1 MSAFNIVFFN
11 HKGGVSKTTTTFH
24 LGWKLAE
31 KGYKVLL
38 VDADPQCNLTGI
50 CLGENFEKYYL
61 DEATKH
67 ENIKDAASVVFEG
80 RPIPLQPLAAPQPR
94 ENLFLIPGHPSL
106 GEHEA
111 SLSFAMHSANV
122 LTSLMNLP
130 GAFPYLINL
139 TAEKYECDFVLL
151 DLNPSLSAINQL
163 LFLSA
168 DAFILPTMAD
178 PFSLM
183 ALQTLEKI
191 LPKWQKWLGNKFADF
206 EDATYPLPKAQGP
219 QFLGQ
224 VINRFNVREGNPT
237 RQTQGEINNLENYVS
252 ETFVPALQKA
262 NLVSKQTET
271 LIKIPDF
278 QGLVYRAF
286 KFSTPVFALTEEQ
299 LKSPL
304 YEGDRGLQGNVLATY
319 QSNQKK
325 FLHLFDDFSDKIIQ
339 AKEAYAAG

>member
-38 VDADPQCNLTGI
+38 VDVDPQCNLTGI

-80 RPIPLQPLAAPQPR
+80 RPIPLQPLNSPELR

-111 SLSFAMHSANV
+111 SLSFAMHSTNV

-139 TAEKYECDFVLL
+139 TAEKYDCDFILL

-191 LPKWQKWLGNKFADF
+191 LPKWQKWLENKFADF
-206 EDATYPLPKAQGP
+206 EDATYPLPKKQGP
-219 QFLGQ
+219 KFLGQ
-224 VINRFNVREGNPT
+224 VINRFNVRGGEPT
-237 RQTQGEINNLENYVS
+237 QAAQSEINRLENYIFNNF
-252 ETFVPALQKA
+252 TPALQKVGLA
-262 NLVSKQTET
+262 SAQTET
-271 LIKIPDF
+271 LEKIPDF
-278 QGLVYRAF
+278 QGLIYRAF
-286 KFSTPVFALTEEQ
+286 KCNTPVFALTEEQ
-299 LKSPL
+299 LKAPL
-304 YEGDRGLQGNVLATY
+304 YEGERGLQGAVLTTY
-319 QSNQKK
+319 QDNQRN
-325 FLHLFDDFSDKIIQ
+325 FLQLFDGFSNKIIQ
-339 AKEAYAAG
+339 VKKEYAAG